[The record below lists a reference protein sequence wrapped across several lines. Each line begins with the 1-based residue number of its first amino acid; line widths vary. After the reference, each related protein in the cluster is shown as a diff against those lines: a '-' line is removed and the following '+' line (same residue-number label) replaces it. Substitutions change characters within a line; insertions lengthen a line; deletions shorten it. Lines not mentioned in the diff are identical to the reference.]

1 MMNNIIRSAVRV
13 SSIRSFNPL
22 GRRDFARTFWHMS
35 KPEIVSG
42 TSIITLKKPSLTCNC
57 GCGAHHLHTKGEQEL
72 AEFLNEEI
80 AAEKNSQ
87 KGKLIPTEIDGFKV
101 TLNGADVELTKQTDK
116 EKIQISFNI
125 NHTVDTDDDGDDFD
139 ATNAN
144 EKSMAEM
151 KSTPNFEVD
160 ITRAGKTLS
169 FTCSFLKGIPSEE
182 EYNDVFGIDEV
193 TMYEGQWTEK
203 NYAVSGDVLDGYF
216 YDLLM
221 NLLEEKGI
229 SNEFATKLSTI
240 STNYEHATYVG
251 LLESLS
257 KFTLAGK

>member
-1 MMNNIIRSAVRV
+1 M
-13 SSIRSFNPL
+13 RSFTPL

-35 KPEIVSG
+35 KPEILPG
-42 TSIITLKKPSLTCNC
+42 TSVITLKKPSLACNC
-57 GCGAHHLHTKGEQEL
+57 GCGSHHIHTKGESEL
-72 AEFLNEEI
+72 VEFLNEEI

-87 KGKLIPTEIDGFKV
+87 KGKIIPTELDGFKI

-125 NHTVDTDDDGDDFD
+125 NHTVDTDDDAQNFDETDD
-139 ATNAN
+139 
-144 EKSMAEM
+144 KSMAEM

-160 ITRAGKTLS
+160 IVRGGKTLS
-169 FTCSFLKGIPSEE
+169 FTCSFLKGVPAEE
-182 EYNDVFGIDEV
+182 EYTDVFGIDEV
-193 TMYEGQWTEK
+193 TMFEGEWTEK
-203 NYAVSGDVLDGYF
+203 HYAVSGDVLDGYF

-229 SNEFATKLSTI
+229 SNEFATKLSNL

-257 KFTLAGK
+257 KFTLGGK